1 MKNTSE
7 KKNNEIGYDKLN
19 DEQKGVSIPYFV
31 HEMEMTRLERI
42 NKRLWIFLLVLLL
55 ALVGTNAGW
64 IIYESQFETYTYEQT
79 TRADNAAAIGIMNT
93 GEGDVNFNGDGK
105 TNNKDSGEEEQFQEP
120 VEGVPHL

>member
-1 MKNTSE
+1 MS
-7 KKNNEIGYDKLN
+7 
-19 DEQKGVSIPYFV
+19 EQKNGFSAEKEAVSVPFFIY
-31 HEMEMTRLERI
+31 ENEMTRYERV
-42 NKRLWIFLLVLLL
+42 NKRLWIALLVIFV
-55 ALVGTNAGW
+55 ALIGTNAGW